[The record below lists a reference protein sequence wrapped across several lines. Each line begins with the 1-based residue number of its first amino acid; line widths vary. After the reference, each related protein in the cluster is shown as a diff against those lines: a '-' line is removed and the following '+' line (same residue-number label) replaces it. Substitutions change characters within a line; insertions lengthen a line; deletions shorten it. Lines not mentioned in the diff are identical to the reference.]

1 MKSVIST
8 KNLSHADWLRYRTMG
23 IGGSDV
29 SQLSPELIPTSRY
42 ISSGWKKQGRQNL
55 MKVKMN
61 IPISVRCLNLLS
73 AESSWKEQ
81 A

>member
-29 SQLSPELIPTSRY
+29 SIPTNRR
-42 ISSGWKKQGRQNL
+42 ISFGWKKQVRQNL
-55 MKVKMN
+55 PKVKMN
-61 IPISVRCLNLLS
+61 IPISVRFLSLLS
-73 AESSWKEQ
+73 AESSWKER